1 MNIQNV
7 KTELKDTADNMRRGY
22 VRTFMKSVSKRGDE
36 LLSDP
41 VFAVVADKWEK
52 ELAGWKDPYKL
63 WLEGDEWESKSICGE
78 KKGKS
83 DDACNDSLDNSI
95 PVYPGYVT
103 AVVEGTI
110 PAANFEKKV
119 AQAFDKLDKRTAKA
133 ILIYG
138 DEDLLNPETGD
149 RCFPYFKPDYS
160 PETLEQT
167 QYMGG
172 IVLVREDAFVLW
184 YEAKEKYENGI
195 CYFTSIEDLQRLC
208 ITACKQGEMEFKAQ
222 FNAENARNHFYKGI
236 LHVPHILSHRK
247 INGAVSYEDSVKIYA
262 PEVYRDAC
270 NSVVGG
276 EGAEDSKKSFA
287 AKSVSAKI
295 SIIIP
300 SKDHPEVLETCL
312 DSLVEKT
319 DYPNY
324 EILVIDNGSSAENKA
339 KYEALK
345 NKYAAKAQDTE
356 GLNSVEYFYDPQ
368 PFNFSRMNNIGIKKA
383 SGELVLLLNDDTEI
397 IQTDWLSKMAA
408 YAVRPEIGAVGAKL
422 YYAGTNKMQH
432 AGVTNL
438 KVGPSHK
445 LFQLEDDKCYYYGK
459 NIFDTDVF
467 AVTGACLLVEK
478 KKIVDA
484 GLLNEELEVA
494 YNDIDLCMRIY
505 EAGYRNVQ
513 CNRAVLY
520 HYESLTRGADSGT
533 SDKWH
538 RLLREKDILYKL
550 HSWAKGFDPFYN
562 PNLLD
567 NSADYLPSTKNIS
580 QNDEKF
586 SKKLEGADSEIAS
599 GSLKNSGIVN
609 AKTDRM
615 QMQLRN
621 TEDGFDFIWAEGW
634 SFVSGCDNRRFSRTA
649 VLVNKVSGNA
659 VEYEVFATH
668 RGDVAEIFPKE
679 DHIDLCGFYL
689 RIPLNELG
697 GQKWKLGILHSDVI
711 TGKKFL
717 KMTDCVIG

>member
-1 MNIQNV
+1 MSIQNV
-7 KTELKDTADNMRRGY
+7 KTELKDTADNMRRSY

-63 WLEGDEWESKSICGE
+63 WLEADEWESKAICGE
-78 KKGKS
+78 KFGK
-83 DDACNDSLDNSI
+83 SI

-208 ITACKQGEMEFKAQ
+208 ITACNQGEMEFKAQ
-222 FNAENARNHFYKGI
+222 FNAENARNHFYKGV
-236 LHVPHILSHRK
+236 LHIPHILSHRK
-247 INGAVSYEDSVKIYA
+247 IDGQVSYEDSVKIYA
-262 PEVYRDAC
+262 PEVSLNAAGNEGCGNCDGGG
-270 NSVVGG
+270 SV
-276 EGAEDSKKSFA
+276 ARSKNQANTKT
-287 AKSVSAKI
+287 VDAKI

-312 DSLVEKT
+312 NSLVEKT

-324 EILVIDNGSSAENKA
+324 EIIVIDNGSSAENKE

-345 NKYAAKAQDTE
+345 KSYAEKAQGDV
-356 GLNSVEYFYDPQ
+356 GLKSIEYYYDPQ
-368 PFNFSRMNNIGIKKA
+368 PFNFSRMNNIGINKA

-397 IQTDWLSKMAA
+397 IQADWLSKMAA

-422 YYAGTNKMQH
+422 YYAGTNKIQH

-438 KVGPSHK
+438 RVGPSHK

-459 NIFDTDVF
+459 NILDTDVF
-467 AVTGACLLVEK
+467 AVTGACLLVQK

-494 YNDIDLCMRIY
+494 YNDIDLCMRIF

-513 CNRAVLY
+513 CNNAVLY

-538 RLLREKDILYKL
+538 RLLREKELLYKL
-550 HSWAKGFDPFYN
+550 HSWARGFDPFYN

-599 GSLKNSGIVN
+599 GSLKNSGIAN

-615 QMQLRN
+615 QVQLRN
-621 TEDGFDFIWAEGW
+621 TEDGLDFAWAEGW

-649 VLVNKVSGNA
+649 VLVNQSSGKA
-659 VEYEVFATH
+659 VEYEAFATH
-668 RGDVAEIFPKE
+668 RGDVAEIFSKE

-689 RIPLNELG
+689 RIPMNELG
-697 GQKWKLGILHSDVI
+697 GEKWKLGILHSDVI